1 MPAIANYGP
10 SAVVPMVIEQSAR
23 GERAYDIYS
32 RLLKD
37 RIIFISDEITDQ
49 IANLV
54 IAEMLF
60 LEKEDPDA
68 DIDLYIN
75 SPGGSVSAGLA
86 MYDVMGHIRCDV
98 ATICVGVAASMAS
111 VLLAGG
117 APGKRYAMPNARI
130 MIHQASGG
138 YRGSMAD
145 ARIYLE
151 EMNRQY
157 DTIIDI
163 LAKRTGKD
171 PERIRRDSDRDYWM
185 SGCEA
190 REYGLIDKL
199 VNGRR

>member
-1 MPAIANYGP
+1 MMTREIQTVNG
-10 SAVVPMVIEQSAR
+10 VVPMVVEQTGR

-37 RIIFISDEITDQ
+37 RIIFIGEEVSDQ

-54 IAEMLF
+54 IAQMLF

-86 MYDVMGHIRCDV
+86 MYDLMSHIKCDV
-98 ATICVGVAASMAS
+98 ATICVGMAASMAT

-117 APGKRYAMPNARI
+117 TAGKRYAMPNARI

-145 ARIYLE
+145 SRIYLE
-151 EMNRQY
+151 EMNRQN
-157 DTIIDI
+157 DTVLGI
-163 LAKRTGKD
+163 LADRTGKD
-171 PERIRRDSDRDYWM
+171 LERIRRDSDRDYWM
-185 SGCEA
+185 AASEA
-190 REYGLIDKL
+190 LDYGLIDK
-199 VNGRR
+199 VTNGRH

>member
-1 MPAIANYGP
+1 MVLTERETIK
-10 SAVVPMVIEQSAR
+10 AVVPMVVEQTGR

-49 IANLV
+49 VANLV

-60 LEKEDPDA
+60 LEKEDPDG

-75 SPGGSVSAGLA
+75 SPGGSISAGLA
-86 MYDVMGHIRCDV
+86 MYDVMSHIKCDV
-98 ATICVGVAASMAS
+98 ATICVGIAASMAS

-138 YRGSMAD
+138 YRGNMAD

-157 DTIIDI
+157 DTIIGI
-163 LAKRTGKD
+163 LAKRTSKE
-171 PERIRRDSDRDYWM
+171 PEQIRRDSDRDYWL
-185 SGCEA
+185 SACEA
-190 REYGLIDKL
+190 QDYGLIDKIT
-199 VNGRR
+199 NGR